1 MFPLVSI
8 LKITKNPYKA
18 GYDHIHPESGCIIG
32 NPSEK
37 NQTDGEGGVSFQ
49 DRNYV
54 FICLEF
60 VKEAGRGWCLFL

>member
-1 MFPLVSI
+1 MLPSVSI

-18 GYDHIHPESGCIIG
+18 GSDHIHPESGSVIS
-32 NPSEK
+32 NPSER

-49 DRNYV
+49 NRNCM

-60 VKEAGRGWCLFL
+60 VEEAGRGWCLFF